1 LEYGEKSRQVG
12 RKVGRMQ
19 GSIVTNFVKRQRE
32 RERERE
38 MVNADADDGTL
49 LVLSISSVPHRGIA
63 TLVSDSNGSRFAE
76 KGTQHV
82 RIGLRSKH
90 FDI

>member
-1 LEYGEKSRQVG
+1 
-12 RKVGRMQ
+12 MQ
-19 GSIVTNFVKRQRE
+19 GSIVTNFVKRQ
-32 RERERE
+32 RERE

-49 LVLSISSVPHRGIA
+49 LVLYISSVPHRGIA
-63 TLVSDSNGSRFAE
+63 TLVSDSNVSLFAE

-90 FDI
+90 FAI

>member
-1 LEYGEKSRQVG
+1 MEYGEKSRQVG

-19 GSIVTNFVKRQRE
+19 GSIVTNFVKRQ